1 MKKSRFLLLLGIASL
16 VLASCAVVEEDEAD
30 LGIDPIELE
39 NFYLGPV
46 NEGEGRLNI
55 LAWPG
60 YVESGETDELI
71 DWVTPFEEETG
82 CKVFFRPYS
91 NSEEA
96 ISLTQNT
103 NYDVVAVSSDVLDKF
118 IEQDLLQRINTNLLI
133 NYTELYSDLRKPNW
147 ATIDGKTYAVA
158 QGRSFN
164 SYIYRSDD
172 FTQPLT
178 SSDIFWEKP
187 DILQNPM
194 SYSLPM
200 YIADAALYLSRVEP
214 SLNIKNIYAL
224 DQTQFQIVLDFIK
237 NQKTNGLTTY
247 PDSVKAKEIVQQNNY
262 STGLVWQSIFSELKN
277 QNPNLEYFVPPN
289 GTTGWV
295 NSWVIMRDV
304 QNINCAYKWI
314 DWTTSKATNA
324 SMSYWFGEAPA
335 HSTACELVFD
345 ENHCMRFRANDE
357 NFWTRVKYWKTPSTT
372 CLDGRLEVECVPYSE
387 WINAWTAL
395 ETN

>member
-1 MKKSRFLLLLGIASL
+1 MKKSRHLLLVIASL
-16 VLASCAVVEEDEAD
+16 VLASCSAIEEDESY
-30 LGIDPIELE
+30 LGIDPIDLE

-46 NEGEGRLNI
+46 SEGEGRLNI

-60 YVESGETDELI
+60 YVESGETDKLI
-71 DWVTPFEEETG
+71 DWVTPFEAETG
-82 CKVFFRPYS
+82 CKVYFRPYS

-164 SYIYRSDD
+164 SYIYRSED
-172 FTQPLT
+172 FTEPLV

-187 DILQNPM
+187 DILQNSM

-214 SLNIKNIYAL
+214 SLNIKNIYSL
-224 DQTQFQIVLDFIK
+224 DQTQFKIVLDFIN
-237 NQKTNGLTTY
+237 NQKTNGLTTF
-247 PDSVKAKEIVQQNNY
+247 PDSVKAKRLIQENNY

-277 QNPNLEYFVPPN
+277 QNPNLEYFVPSN
-289 GTTGWV
+289 GTTGWI

-345 ENHCMRFRANDE
+345 ESHCMRFRANDE
-357 NFWTRVKYWKTPSTT
+357 NFWTRVKYWKAPSET
-372 CLDGRLEVECVPYSE
+372 CLDGRTDVECTTYE
-387 WINAWTAL
+387 DWIKAWQNL
-395 ETN
+395 E

>member
-1 MKKSRFLLLLGIASL
+1 MKKSRLLLLLITSL
-16 VLASCAVVEEDEAD
+16 ILASCSAVEEDQAD

-46 NEGEGRLNI
+46 GEGEGRLNI

-82 CKVFFRPYS
+82 CKVYFRPYS

-164 SYIYRSDD
+164 SFIYRNED

-194 SYSLPM
+194 GYSLPM

-247 PDSVKAKEIVQQNNY
+247 PDSVKAKEIVQQNSY